1 MKPPPSEPKR
11 INTSQGENTLNIL
24 APLVAMALWSA
35 ACSDTERA
43 ARRYLESGDNN
54 SPISQIFDA
63 EILYTDSGLVR
74 ARLLTPLISD
84 YQTREGSMRVM
95 PRGLKVLLYE
105 AGGESSGVLVADS
118 GVIYSH
124 RDEVSAFGHIH
135 FTNDRNEQLA
145 TSELHFN
152 TRTFE
157 LFTEA
162 FVTLRRGDE
171 VLFGQGLQATDN
183 FARLVIRRPMGQ
195 FILEEAE
202 EGP

>member
-1 MKPPPSEPKR
+1 MKPPPCEPKR
-11 INTSQGENTLNIL
+11 IKISAKGKTLNALATLLALIL
-24 APLVAMALWSA
+24 GLVG
-35 ACSDTERA
+35 CSDTEGA

-54 SPISQIFDA
+54 TPISQIFDA

-74 ARLLTPLISD
+74 ARLLTPLIAD
-84 YQTREGSMRVM
+84 YQTREGSLRVM

-124 RDEVSAFGHIH
+124 KDEVSAFGHIR

-171 VLFGQGLQATDN
+171 VLFGQGLQATKN
-183 FARLVIRRPMGQ
+183 FAHLIIRRPMGQ
-195 FILEEAE
+195 FFLEEAE
-202 EGP
+202 QVP